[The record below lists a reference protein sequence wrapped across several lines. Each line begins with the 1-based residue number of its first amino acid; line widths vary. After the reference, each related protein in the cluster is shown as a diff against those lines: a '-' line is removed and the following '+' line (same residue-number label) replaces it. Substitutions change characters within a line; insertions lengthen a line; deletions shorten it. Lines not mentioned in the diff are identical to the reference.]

1 MKIRIKKAKIF
12 DGSSPFHGQTLDVL
26 INDGIIDEI
35 GQDLNSTSDYIIEG
49 NSIGLSQGWV
59 DLKAHF
65 CDPGDE
71 HKETIET
78 GLDTAAFGGFN
89 HVAVLPSTHP
99 TVDGKTQVEYLL
111 RRAQNHITSVYPI
124 GAISKGMHGEEL
136 SEMFDMSQSG
146 VKLFSDDL
154 NPISSGM
161 MYRALLYSKNF
172 NGKVI
177 AFSRDH
183 SLSKNCQI
191 NEGLSS
197 VKTGLK
203 GEAAIAEIIQIE
215 RNIRLLEYTEGS
227 LHFTGISSAE
237 SVKLI
242 KKAKMAGLRVTAD
255 VNVMNLLFTEDEI
268 LNFDSNYKVMPVLR
282 TADDRNALWEGLHDG
297 TIDCVVSDHRPAD
310 HEEKEVEFENASFGT
325 IQLQTMVA
333 SLVES
338 KQCDPNVLFNSLS
351 LNARNI
357 LDIPIRPIA
366 VGQIADLTVF
376 DFEKSW
382 MFNDNSNLSGSK
394 NSPFLNK
401 EFSFGVIGTIN
412 KGKLALT
419 E

>member
-1 MKIRIKKAKIF
+1 MKILIKKAKIF
-12 DGSSPFHGQTLDVL
+12 DGSSPFHGQTLDVFISDGV
-26 INDGIIDEI
+26 INEI
-35 GQDLNSTSDYIIEG
+35 GQDLNNNSDYLIEG

-65 CDPGDE
+65 CDPGEE

-78 GLDTAAFGGFN
+78 GLDAAAFGGFN
-89 HVAVLPSTHP
+89 HVAILPSTHP
-99 TVDGKTQVEYLL
+99 VIDGKTQVEYIL

-124 GAISKGMHGEEL
+124 GSVSKGMLGEEL

-154 NPISSGM
+154 NPTSSGL

-172 NGKVI
+172 NGKII

-242 KKAKMAGLRVTAD
+242 KKAKTDGLKVTAD

-268 LNFDSNYKVMPVLR
+268 LNFDSNYKVLPVLR
-282 TADDRNALWEGLHDG
+282 TSDDRNALWEGLNDG
-297 TIDCVVSDHRPAD
+297 TIDSVVSDHRPAD
-310 HEEKEVEFENASFGT
+310 HEEKEIEFENATFGT
-325 IQLQTMVA
+325 IHLQTMVA
-333 SLVES
+333 SLIES
-338 KQCDPNVLFNSLS
+338 QQSDPNVLFNAIS
-351 LNARNI
+351 LNARKILNI
-357 LDIPIRPIA
+357 EINPIE
-366 VGQIADLTVF
+366 VGQKADLTIF

-382 MFNDNSNLSGSK
+382 IFNDNSNLSCSK

>member
-1 MKIRIKKAKIF
+1 MKILIKNAKIF
-12 DGSSPFHGQTLDVL
+12 DGSSPFHGQTLDVF
-26 INDGIIDEI
+26 INDGIINEI

-65 CDPGDE
+65 CDPGEE

-89 HVAVLPSTHP
+89 HIAVLPSTHP
-99 TVDGKTQVEYLL
+99 AVDGKTQVEYIL

-124 GAISKGMHGEEL
+124 GAISKGMQGEEL

-154 NPISSGM
+154 NPINSGL

-237 SVKLI
+237 GVKLI
-242 KKAKMAGLRVTAD
+242 KKAKMSGLRVTAD

-268 LNFDSNYKVMPVLR
+268 LNFDSNYKVLPVLR
-282 TADDRNALWEGLHDG
+282 TADDRNALWEGLKDG
-297 TIDCVVSDHRPAD
+297 TIDCIVSDHRPAD
-310 HEEKEVEFENASFGT
+310 HEEKEVEFENATFGT

-338 KQCDPNVLFNSLS
+338 KQCNPDILVNALS
-351 LNARNI
+351 LKARNI
-357 LDIPIRPIA
+357 LDIQIRPIE

-382 MFNDNSNLSGSK
+382 IFNDNSNLSGSK